1 MINMVNNEVSGL
13 VVQIENMIYKEALMN
28 WISSMTRDPKVKDAF
43 VESLIDL
50 GYYDQF
56 IENNEEEDE
65 DEVDEVDE
73 VGEVDE
79 VDEVD
84 ELDEVAEP
92 ATATPAAAVPK
103 NAAFLMELLEFEDL
117 ELNELLLEGLL

>member
-13 VVQIENMIYKEALMN
+13 VAQIKNMIYKEALTN

-56 IENNEEEDE
+56 IENNEEVKDKVEDE
-65 DEVDEVDE
+65 IDNEENYEDEPEIKQTRKRK
-73 VGEVDE
+73 
-79 VDEVD
+79 
-84 ELDEVAEP
+84 P
-92 ATATPAAAVPK
+92 IKPK
-103 NAAFLMELLEFEDL
+103 
-117 ELNELLLEGLL
+117 

>member
-1 MINMVNNEVSGL
+1 MVNNEVSGL

-73 VGEVDE
+73 EDDSINDE
-79 VDEVD
+79 IDNEENYEDEP
-84 ELDEVAEP
+84 EIN
-92 ATATPAAAVPK
+92 AVKQTRKRKPIKPK
-103 NAAFLMELLEFEDL
+103 
-117 ELNELLLEGLL
+117 

>member
-1 MINMVNNEVSGL
+1 MVNNEVSGL

-65 DEVDEVDE
+65 VEDKEDNEENYEDEPEINVVKQTRKRK
-73 VGEVDE
+73 
-79 VDEVD
+79 
-84 ELDEVAEP
+84 P
-92 ATATPAAAVPK
+92 IKPK
-103 NAAFLMELLEFEDL
+103 
-117 ELNELLLEGLL
+117 